1 MQKIAILGSGLIGT
15 YVGLNLLQKHQVYF
29 IGRSDRWKHS
39 MDATTQFSTTSLDA
53 AFGHSSHSGPI
64 HAVTSILELQQLELD
79 FLVVCVKRTGLQ
91 DAAKQIGEWAKT
103 QTKLPAICTLMNG
116 VDAGGELKTALMN
129 TGLSS
134 MPVIVEGMWPSNV
147 VQTVDEH
154 SNPVWHMGSSG
165 ACYVLDSER
174 GRALAD
180 IFNSCG
186 LECKLHPNMVGVQY
200 GKLLMNLNNAVN
212 ALSGIPLRQELAI
225 YGYRK
230 ILAKCMLEALHV
242 YDRSN
247 ITPVSLTNLPFHV
260 LPYVML
266 YAPSFFFNWLFP
278 RVIQVDDKATS
289 SMYEDLKAK
298 RDTEIEYLQGE
309 IVRLARLADVAV
321 PYCEAVRARILECQT
336 QRSGVPHLAAE
347 DILNKVE

>member
-1 MQKIAILGSGLIGT
+1 MSHQTCTLSAEAVAQFKTLRFRKEKTNAALILKIDPKELVVVVDEYLQDIAISELASELPESAPR
-15 YVGLNLLQKHQVYF
+15 QDH
-29 IGRSDRWKHS
+29 RSS
-39 MDATTQFSTTSLDA
+39 
-53 AFGHSSHSGPI
+53 
-64 HAVTSILELQQLELD
+64 
-79 FLVVCVKRTGLQ
+79 
-91 DAAKQIGEWAKT
+91 
-103 QTKLPAICTLMNG
+103 
-116 VDAGGELKTALMN
+116 
-129 TGLSS
+129 
-134 MPVIVEGMWPSNV
+134 
-147 VQTVDEH
+147 
-154 SNPVWHMGSSG
+154 
-165 ACYVLDSER
+165 
-174 GRALAD
+174 
-180 IFNSCG
+180 
-186 LECKLHPNMVGVQY
+186 
-200 GKLLMNLNNAVN
+200 
-212 ALSGIPLRQELAI
+212 LAI

-321 PYCEAVRARILECQT
+321 PYCEAVRARVLECQT